1 MFIFL
6 CKCWLF
12 HKEEQGLTNTF
23 MVFFFFL
30 VQKRENLNF
39 RKLENQ
45 NINKDNVK
53 FLNKFFLLL
62 EINVIFSN

>member
-1 MFIFL
+1 MLVISQRGIRFNKYFYG
-6 CKCWLF
+6 F
-12 HKEEQGLTNTF
+12 F
-23 MVFFFFL
+23 FFFFL

-53 FLNKFFLLL
+53 FLINFFLLL
-62 EINVIFSN
+62 EINVFSN